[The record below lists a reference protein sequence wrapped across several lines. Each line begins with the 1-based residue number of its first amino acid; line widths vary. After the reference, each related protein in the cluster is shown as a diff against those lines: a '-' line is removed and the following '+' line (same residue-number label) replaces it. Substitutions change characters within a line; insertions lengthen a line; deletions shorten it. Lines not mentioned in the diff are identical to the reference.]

1 MTLPYKTPAA
11 FRRALTDRLRSQA
24 HPHGP
29 WPLPELQRQF
39 AYDRLLARLYLVD
52 GDWIVK
58 GATALLARELAV
70 RRTVDI
76 DLYRDTGRE
85 AAEHDLREA
94 AVRDLGDWFRFETGR
109 STPVSDGAN
118 GVRVP
123 VTSRLGTTVW
133 TRFHVDVVA
142 ENIRM
147 TGAAEDVPPLPP
159 LDVPGLERSG
169 YRAYPL
175 VDHIAD
181 KTCAILE
188 RHGPEQ
194 RPSTRFKDLVDLV
207 SVVSRTALPADEQR
221 TALYSEAERRDLVL
235 PAASPSRTAAC
246 GNPATPPRRHAPWH
260 CPPPPW
266 TRRSPWCPR
275 SSTRSS
281 TDQHG
286 ETGTPGPPHGG
297 LRDRTPRP
305 RDTSTAR

>member
-159 LDVPGLERSG
+159 LDIPGLERSG

-188 RHGPEQ
+188 RHGPKQ

-235 PAASPSRTAAC
+235 PRGFSVPDRGLWEPGYAAEAARALALPAATLDQALALVSPFLDPLFNGSARGDWDPRTAS
-246 GNPATPPRRHAPWH
+246 W
-260 CPPPPW
+260 
-266 TRRSPWCPR
+266 
-275 SSTRSS
+275 
-281 TDQHG
+281 
-286 ETGTPGPPHGG
+286 GPPG
-297 LRDRTPRP
+297 
-305 RDTSTAR
+305 

>member
-1 MTLPYKTPAA
+1 MTLPYKTPTA

-24 HPHGP
+24 RPNGP

-52 GDWIVK
+52 NNWIVK

-76 DLYRDTGRE
+76 DLYRATSRE
-85 AAEHDLREA
+85 AAERDLREA
-94 AVRDLGDWFRFETGR
+94 TAQDIGDWFRFETGR
-109 STPVSDGAN
+109 STPISDGAN
-118 GVRVP
+118 GVRIP
-123 VTSRLGTTVW
+123 VTSRLGATVW
-133 TRFHVDVVA
+133 TKFHVDVVA

-147 TGAAEDVPPLPP
+147 TGVAEDVPPLPT

-188 RHGPEQ
+188 RHGPER

-207 SVVSRTALPADEQR
+207 SVVSRATLPADEQR
-221 TALYSEAERRDLVL
+221 KALHSEAERRGLALPRKFSVPDRSLWEPGYTAEAARALAL
-235 PAASPSRTAAC
+235 PARTLDQALELVCPFLDPLLAGMANGVWDPRTAAW
-246 GNPATPPRRHAPWH
+246 NPV
-260 CPPPPW
+260 
-266 TRRSPWCPR
+266 
-275 SSTRSS
+275 
-281 TDQHG
+281 G
-286 ETGTPGPPHGG
+286 
-297 LRDRTPRP
+297 
-305 RDTSTAR
+305 

>member
-29 WPLPELQRQF
+29 WPLSELQRQF

-52 GDWIVK
+52 NDWIVK

-76 DLYRDTGRE
+76 DIYRNTGRE
-85 AAEHDLREA
+85 AAEHDLRA
-94 AVRDLGDWFRFETGR
+94 ASAQDLGDWFRFETGR
-109 STPVSDGAN
+109 STPISDGAN

-133 TRFHVDVVA
+133 TKFHVDVVA

-147 TGAAEDVPPLPP
+147 TGIAEDVPPLPP

-169 YRAYPL
+169 YRVYPL

-207 SVVSRTALPADEQR
+207 SVVSRTPLPADEQR
-221 TALYSEAERRDLVL
+221 HALYSEAERRGLALPRRFSVPDRGLWEPGYAAEAGRALAL
-235 PAASPSRTAAC
+235 PAGALDQALALTEPFLDPLLNRTAA
-246 GNPATPPRRHAPWH
+246 GTWNPHTTSWE
-260 CPPPPW
+260 
-266 TRRSPWCPR
+266 
-275 SSTRSS
+275 SST
-281 TDQHG
+281 
-286 ETGTPGPPHGG
+286 
-297 LRDRTPRP
+297 
-305 RDTSTAR
+305 